1 MEKINDQI
9 REIIKDVRNGGDRA
23 IRIYTK
29 KFDKIGL
36 TDFSVSK
43 KEKEV
48 AYTKVSKK
56 TIRAIKYS
64 IRNVKKFTKLQYKQ
78 YKSFEIEM
86 APGLILGQKIVPIS
100 RVGLYIPAGKYPL
113 FSSII
118 MMAVPANVAGVEEII
133 ICTPPP
139 IKPEIIVTSDMLG
152 IKKIFKI
159 GGPQA
164 IAAMAFGT
172 ETIPKV
178 DKIFGP
184 GNKYVTEAKK
194 QLFGTVGIDKIAGP
208 SEILVL
214 ADDQSNPK
222 FIAADLLAQAEHD
235 ENARAILVSLSK
247 KLAEAVQREIR
258 IQLQELKTKEIA
270 AKSWKNN
277 GKIFVCKDE
286 KSAIEIINS
295 IAPEHLEIQT
305 KNPKKY
311 MEKVKNFGS
320 LFLGPYSAEVF
331 GDYVSGTNHVLPTS
345 GAAKFS
351 DGLSIR
357 DFFKIQTYQLINKKI
372 NKELYIAAKEM
383 AEKEG
388 LYAHKNAIEKRE

>member
-9 REIIKDVRNGGDRA
+9 REIIENVRNCGDRA

-43 KEKEV
+43 KEIEV

-64 IRNVKKFTKLQYKQ
+64 IRNVKKFAKLQYKQ